1 MSIKARTHVIIE
13 EDIVKEIDRLVGKK
27 KRSSFISEA
36 TKKELKKLKQ
46 LSVIKKLRGVWKD
59 ADHPELAGKDGT
71 CKWLRKLRSEDEKIL
86 RKKLA

>member
-59 ADHPELAGKDGT
+59 EDHPELAGKDGT
-71 CKWLRKLRSEDEKIL
+71 YKWLRKLRSEDEKIL

>member
-46 LSVIKKLRGVWKD
+46 LSVIKKFRGVWKD
-59 ADHPELAGKDGT
+59 EDHPELAGKDGT
-71 CKWLRKLRSEDEKIL
+71 YKWLRKLRSEDEKIL

>member
-36 TKKELKKLKQ
+36 TKKELKRLKQ
-46 LSVIKKLRGVWKD
+46 LSIIKKLRGVWKD
-59 ADHPELAGKDGT
+59 EDHPHLAGKDGT
-71 CKWLRKLRSEDEKIL
+71 YKWLRKLRSEDEKIL